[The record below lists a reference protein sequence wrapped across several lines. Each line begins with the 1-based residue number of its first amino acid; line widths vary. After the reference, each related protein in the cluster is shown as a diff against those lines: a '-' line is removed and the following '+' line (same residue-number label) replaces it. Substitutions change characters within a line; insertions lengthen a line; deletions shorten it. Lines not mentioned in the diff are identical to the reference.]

1 MKVSTQGELVAHDPY
16 NPPTLAVRAINP
28 SFMVLARLTAL
39 SAEVRGC
46 PELERNAPRAVAL
59 REACPVGALLLID
72 VRTIDK
78 HRVAALEG
86 RVDRVYDALS
96 RLKYVLATPHD
107 AWDSC
112 EMLLEKRTLPGARQA
127 HTYYDEAPCRG

>member
-96 RLKYVLATPHD
+96 RLEYVLAAAHD
-107 AWDSC
+107 SRDGC
-112 EMLLEKRTLPGARQA
+112 KMLLEKRRLASAG
-127 HTYYDEAPCRG
+127 

>member
-1 MKVSTQGELVAHDPY
+1 MKVFTQGELVAHDPY

-78 HRVAALEG
+78 HSVAALER
-86 RVDRVYDALS
+86 RVDGVYDALS
-96 RLKYVLATPHD
+96 RFKYVLTAAHD
-107 AWDSC
+107 ARDSC
-112 EMLLEKRTLPGARQA
+112 EVLLEKRRFASTG
-127 HTYYDEAPCRG
+127 

>member
-96 RLKYVLATPHD
+96 RLEYVLAAAHD
-107 AWDSC
+107 ARDAL
-112 EMLLEKRTLPGARQA
+112 EVLLEKGRFAGAS
-127 HTYYDEAPCRG
+127 

>member
-96 RLKYVLATPHD
+96 RLEYVLAAAHD
-107 AWDSC
+107 ARDAL
-112 EMLLEKRTLPGARQA
+112 EVLLEERTLPGAR
-127 HTYYDEAPCRG
+127 